1 VGSGGPTNAA
11 LPTTT
16 PGATG
21 GRAAV
26 PSIAAAVLDAAV
38 DSWQVSDGGRR
49 LVLDKRA
56 AAGDDEDD

>member
-1 VGSGGPTNAA
+1 
-11 LPTTT
+11 
-16 PGATG
+16 
-21 GRAAV
+21 V

-49 LVLDKRA
+49 LMLDKRA